1 MSKYLLR
8 ITCPACG
15 NNTISQRYHEC
26 GGKRYI
32 DEDLN
37 LYCDKCNDKTFFFD
51 SRFQCECHDDFRK
64 VDIQN
69 FLRAVS
75 ILSTLSEIPE
85 RIIKKMVEKALDY
98 KRHQS

>member
-15 NNTISQRYHEC
+15 NSTISQFYDEC

-37 LYCDKCNDKTFFFD
+37 LIFIAINAMMKHFFLM
-51 SRFQCECHDDFRK
+51 QDFNAG
-64 VDIQN
+64 IMM
-69 FLRAVS
+69 
-75 ILSTLSEIPE
+75 IL
-85 RIIKKMVEKALDY
+85 EK
-98 KRHQS
+98 

>member
-15 NNTISQRYHEC
+15 NSTISQFYDEC

-37 LYCDKCNDKTFFFD
+37 LYCDKCNDETFFFD
-51 SRFQCECHDDFRK
+51 ARFQCGHHDDFRE
-64 VDIQN
+64 VNIQN
-69 FLRAVS
+69 FLGTMS
-75 ILSTLSEIPE
+75 ILSTSSEIPP
-85 RIIKKMVEKALDY
+85 RIIQKMMKKALDY
-98 KRHQS
+98 R